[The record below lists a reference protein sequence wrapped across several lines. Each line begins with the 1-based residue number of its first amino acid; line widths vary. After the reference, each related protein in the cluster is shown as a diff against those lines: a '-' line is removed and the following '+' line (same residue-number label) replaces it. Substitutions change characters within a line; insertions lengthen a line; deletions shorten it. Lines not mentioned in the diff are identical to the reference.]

1 MTRVKALK
9 TLRPLFYTVL
19 LTGILSTSYAQGF
32 PAILNGQ
39 IFDPAHETVSRAKIT
54 VTGESRGSDTATVSD
69 PNGEFSLSLMPGH
82 YTIRIAAEGFSDL
95 AEELDVAAGAS
106 PQSLTFTLRVAPVR
120 QMVTVTETGGQVS
133 AISTATKTETLL
145 RDIPQALT
153 VVTHQEIQDQ
163 SMLSIGDVVR
173 YVPGITAHQGENNR
187 DEIVIRGNDTSAS
200 FFVDGV
206 RDDVQYYRDLYNLER
221 IEVLKGPNALMFG
234 RGGGGGIINRVTK
247 AASFTPR
254 QEFELIGGS
263 HGTKRL
269 TTDFDRELTASVAFR
284 LNGLYENSGSFR
296 QYVNLER
303 YGVNPTLTVMA
314 NRTRITFGYE
324 HFYDYRVADRGIT
337 SFQGRPADVD
347 ISAYYGNP
355 DQSRVR
361 ARVDLGSTM
370 IEHQAGRLNIQNR
383 LSFGGYD
390 RGYQNFVPGVV
401 SPDRTQ
407 VSLSAYN
414 NATKRFNGFNQTN
427 LTYSAST
434 GRVRHTVLAGIEL
447 GQQQTNNFRNTGY
460 FNDTATS
467 ITVPYSNP
475 TISMLATFRQSST
488 DANNHLKTNLAAT
501 YVQDQA
507 ELSTHLQI
515 LGGARFDY
523 FDLQYHDNRTST
535 NLRRIDDLISPR
547 AGIVVK
553 PVAQLSIYGS
563 YSVSYLPSSGD
574 QFSSLTTITQQVKP
588 EKFNNYEG
596 GVKWDI
602 DPNVSVTA
610 ALYRLDRRNT
620 RSIDPNDATRIVQTG
635 RTRTNGYEMAL
646 NGRAAKNWK
655 IAVSYAHQDAFIAS
669 ATTSAAAGVQV
680 PQVPHHN
687 FAIWNNYQILP
698 RLAAGLGIIHRSDM
712 FAAVDNRVTLPG
724 YTRADLAVFVPV
736 SEKMRL
742 QANVENAFNRIYYVN
757 ADNNTN
763 ISPGAPRTL
772 RIALTARF

>member
-1 MTRVKALK
+1 M
-9 TLRPLFYTVL
+9 L
-19 LTGILSTSYAQGF
+19 LTGILCTSYAQSL

-54 VTGESRGSDTATVSD
+54 VTSESRGAETATASD
-69 PNGEFSLSLMPGH
+69 QNGEFSLSLTPGH
-82 YTIRIAAEGFSDL
+82 YTILIAAQGFSEL
-95 AEELDVAAGAS
+95 AEELDVAPEGS
-106 PQSLTFTLRVAPVR
+106 SLNRTFTLQVAPVR
-120 QMVTVTETGGQVS
+120 QMVTVTEAQADQVS
-133 AISTATKTETLL
+133 TISTATKTATLL

-153 VVTHQEIQDQ
+153 VVTHQEVQDQ

-173 YVPGITAHQGENNR
+173 YIPGITAHQGENNR

-206 RDDVQYYRDLYNLER
+206 RDDVQYYRDLYNVER

-247 AASFTPR
+247 EPSFTPR

-269 TTDFDRELTASVAFR
+269 TADFGRALTPSVAFR
-284 LNGLYENSGSFR
+284 LNGLYEDSGSFR
-296 QYVNLER
+296 QYVDLER

-324 HFYDYRVADRGIT
+324 HLHDYRVADRGIT

-347 ISAYYGNP
+347 ISTYYGNP
-355 DQSRVR
+355 NQSHVR
-361 ARVDLGSTM
+361 ARVDLGSAM
-370 IEHQAGRLNIQNR
+370 IEHQGGRLNIQSR

-401 SPDRTQ
+401 SPAKTQ

-414 NATKRFNGFNQTN
+414 NATKRLNAFNQTN

-434 GRVRHTVLAGIEL
+434 RRIRHTVLAGIEL
-447 GQQQTNNFRNTGY
+447 GRQQTDNFRNTGY

-475 TISMLATFRQSST
+475 TISTLAAFRQSST
-488 DANNHLKTNLAAT
+488 DPNNHLKTNLAAT

-507 ELSTHLQI
+507 ELSAHLQV
-515 LGGARFDY
+515 LAGARFDY
-523 FDLQYHDNRTST
+523 FDLHYHDNRTGT
-535 NLRRIDDLISPR
+535 NLRRIDNLVSPR
-547 AGIVVK
+547 VGIVVK
-553 PVAQLSIYGS
+553 PVANLSIYGS

-574 QFSSLTTITQQVKP
+574 QFSSLTAITQQVKP

-602 DPNVSVTA
+602 ANVSLTA
-610 ALYRLDRRNT
+610 AMYRLDRSNT
-620 RSIDPNDATRIVQTG
+620 RSTDPNDPTRIVQTG
-635 RTRTNGYEMAL
+635 RTRTTGYEMAL
-646 NGRAAKNWK
+646 DGRVAKNWK
-655 IAVSYAHQDAFIAS
+655 IIVSYAYQDAFIAS
-669 ATTSAAAGVQV
+669 ATTSARAAAQV

-687 FAIWNNYQILP
+687 FSIWNNYQIVP
-698 RLAAGLGIIHRSDM
+698 RLGAGLGIIRRSDM
-712 FAAVDNRVTLPG
+712 FAAVDNTVTLPG
-724 YTRADLAVFVPV
+724 YTRADFAIFVPV
-736 SEKMRL
+736 REKMRL
-742 QANVENAFNRIYYVN
+742 QANVENVFNRTYYVN

-763 ISPGAPRTL
+763 ISPGAPRAL
-772 RIALTARF
+772 RIGLTTRF